1 MIVNRRM
8 FLISLLVV
16 ATSTTTTFARDVDND
31 YQQQHQEVR
40 IGTVRGRN
48 SNKEGIKQRRL
59 HNSSKSMG
67 KGSSGGSRSGGGGG
81 PSSGGGGGGGGS
93 SSNKPSD
100 RVGSGGGGGL
110 GTIPR
115 TGTGATNTVA
125 GNPLSGQNT
134 QLCYNV
140 PYDWKD
146 DMQNDCNSYMSI
158 DKCANAKQFV
168 GEGKRSA
175 LDACCHCLGGTTGN
189 NNSAVLPAQGGTG
202 AIVIEAP
209 NEEIVITPRVP
220 DTTGNMNNGHGANPD
235 GGNDCILNNRFCI
248 VGVTCGFCCSGRYQH
263 LPAKVLGT
271 GEDALCIFV
280 P

>member
-8 FLISLLVV
+8 FLISLLAVV

-67 KGSSGGSRSGGGGG
+67 KGGSGRSGGGGG
-81 PSSGGGGGGGGS
+81 PSSGGGGGGS

-100 RVGSGGGGGL
+100 RVGSGGGGL

-115 TGTGATNTVA
+115 TGTGATNTVS

-140 PYDWKD
+140 AFDWKD
-146 DMQNDCNSYMSI
+146 DMGNDCNSYMSI

-175 LDACCHCLGGTTGN
+175 LDAHWP
-189 NNSAVLPAQGGTG
+189 S
-202 AIVIEAP
+202 
-209 NEEIVITPRVP
+209 
-220 DTTGNMNNGHGANPD
+220 NG
-235 GGNDCILNNRFCI
+235 DCI
-248 VGVTCGFCCSGRYQH
+248 GVNMKS
-263 LPAKVLGT
+263 KKK
-271 GEDALCIFV
+271 
-280 P
+280 